1 MTYLRLSRLMGKRAG
16 VLLGAV
22 LVAAGASPAIAQSCT
37 GGNIT
42 FSGVAGDDTAA
53 LQTALQN
60 ATNRGV
66 TLTISPGTYQINRV
80 ISGNSSGNST
90 ADSGARVTLKKSF
103 NVVATGA
110 NFVVGSNMAGDVISI
125 DTNGSSF
132 TTSTCGSTSA
142 VTVNWTGG
150 NFDLRNMRV
159 STSVPLA
166 EITTDRPSSNQGT
179 ADALSFRGT
188 ADRSGTRTNKL
199 GNLTVSGL
207 TVTGSNGS
215 WRTAGGD
222 SGLYVSGAARATVQ
236 DSTFNG
242 LRDAGVYMSADEG
255 NNSIGG
261 NYLVRRVTVTRSYD
275 GITVKRGAD
284 NVTFD
289 RNTITDTVV
298 PLSVKALSSSQ
309 FVIGITMTN
318 NTITRCVRCIL
329 VENANDA
336 RIENNRLFEV
346 GNPVAGDATPV
357 NSRGRQYEGITLE
370 GVRGTNFVRNNQYNS
385 VTGTRAN
392 ETQTWANVTRKFGS
406 RETLGPS
413 KSGNVYQGS
422 WDRTDTVN

>member
-1 MTYLRLSRLMGKRAG
+1 M
-16 VLLGAV
+16 
-22 LVAAGASPAIAQSCT
+22 
-37 GGNIT
+37 
-42 FSGVAGDDTAA
+42 
-53 LQTALQN
+53 QTALQN

-80 ISGNSSGNST
+80 ISADSSGNST
-90 ADSGARVTLKKSF
+90 ADSGARVTMRKSF

-110 NFVVGSNMAGDVISI
+110 NFVVGSKMAGDVISI
-125 DTNGSSF
+125 DTSSSSF
-132 TTSTCGSTSA
+132 TTSTCGSTS
-142 VTVNWTGG
+142 TITINWTGG

-159 STSVPLA
+159 STSVPIQSL
-166 EITTDRPSSNQGT
+166 TTDRPTSNQGT

-188 ADRSGTRTNKL
+188 ATRNGTRTNKL

-207 TVTGSNGS
+207 TVTGSSGS

-222 SGLYVSGAARATVQ
+222 SGLDVSGAARATVQ

-242 LRDAGVYMSADEG
+242 LRDAGVYMSADEQ

-261 NYLVRRVTVTRSYD
+261 NYLVRRVTVNRSYD

-309 FVIGITMTN
+309 FVIGINMTN
-318 NTITRCVRCIL
+318 NTIRRCVRCIL
-329 VENANDA
+329 VENSNDA

-346 GNPVAGDATPV
+346 GNPVAGDNTPV
-357 NSRGRQYEGITLE
+357 NARGPQYEGITLE
-370 GVRGTNFVRNNQYNS
+370 GVRGTNFVRNNQYSS
-385 VTGTRAN
+385 VTGTRASQ
-392 ETQTWANVTRKFGS
+392 TQTWANVRRNFGTRA
-406 RETLGPS
+406 TIAPS
-413 KSGNVYQGS
+413 KSGNSYSGS
-422 WDRTDTVN
+422 WDRIDTTN